1 MILTRLRIDN
11 KRPLIVNFYI
21 GGKPIKEGIKIN
33 DIGLITDIL
42 EYFFKHCDEDI
53 SPQCLWS
60 TANGVDYM
68 TLMLDYEDDK
78 KEHFNKVLNHIK
90 ELLSYEQTKKDKIT
104 SICISYPKDWTV
116 SYIRQN
122 I

>member
-11 KRPLIVNFYI
+11 KNPLMIDFYTDI
-21 GGKPIKEGIKIN
+21 EVVGKSIKIN
-33 DIGLITDIL
+33 DIGLITNIL
-42 EYFFKHCDEDI
+42 EYFFKHCDEDT

-90 ELLSYEQTKKDKIT
+90 ELLSYEQTEKDKIT
-104 SICISYPKDWTV
+104 SIWISYPKDWTV
-116 SYIRQN
+116 KYICEH